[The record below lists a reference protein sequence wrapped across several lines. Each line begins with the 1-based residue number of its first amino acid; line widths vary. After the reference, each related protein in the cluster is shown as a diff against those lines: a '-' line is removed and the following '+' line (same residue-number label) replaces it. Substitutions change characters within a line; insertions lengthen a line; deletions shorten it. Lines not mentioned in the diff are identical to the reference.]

1 MRCLVTFVTGVCF
14 LFLLKLRWPKN
25 KSVYDLAYERYGHET
40 LKILYRSGNV
50 SYQVSLFL
58 YNGAVSSS
66 SYLVYEEKA
75 CAVYAFVFSR

>member
-1 MRCLVTFVTGVCF
+1 MFVAAVCF
-14 LFLLKLRWPKN
+14 LFLLKLRWSKN
-25 KSVYDLAYERYGHET
+25 KSVYDLVYERYGHEA

-66 SYLVYEEKA
+66 SYLVHEEKA
-75 CAVYAFVFSR
+75 CAVYVYVFSC